1 MADGR
6 AAALG
11 VCFSA
16 LLTTDFEPGLEAMVE
31 GRATV
36 EGLHCVHLWAWRGGG
51 GGVCLSAPLAADF
64 RLGTEALAEGRAAGL
79 GVCFSAPLA
88 VDFGP
93 VA

>member
-31 GRATV
+31 GRATE
-36 EGLHCVHLWAWRGGG
+36 EGLHFVHLWAWRGGG
-51 GGVCLSAPLAADF
+51 GGEGAGDAGAA
-64 RLGTEALAEGRAAGL
+64 EKVKEGKP
-79 GVCFSAPLA
+79 VPPVFCFLFFYIAFLFQ
-88 VDFGP
+88 V
-93 VA
+93 